1 MASELR
7 DLANELSRSFWRRY
21 SLKDRNRKKSDIT
34 ILTVASYQGLFAP
47 EFVACSTNVREGLV
61 NLSHAVM
68 YLNVG

>member
-47 EFVACSTNVREGLV
+47 SLSLV
-61 NLSHAVM
+61 VPMWEKAW
-68 YLNVG
+68 